1 MANGPSAPGV
11 PPPDGN
17 AVAPAAV
24 GIDVGGTKIGAGLV
38 AADATLLTRA
48 RRETPA
54 EDGDAIMAEI
64 VDLTRTLSR
73 GHATVVGVPL
83 GVGAAGMVDA
93 DGAVLYAPNLALRR
107 RPVRQQ
113 LSDELGVAVIV
124 ANDAN
129 VAAWG
134 EFRAGAAKDVDGSI
148 VMLTLGTGVGGG
160 LVVHNRLSLGTHGMG
175 AEFGH
180 IIVRE
185 GGEQCPC
192 GNRGCLEA
200 YASGTAIGHE
210 AQRRRDTGNVPR
222 SSALYDMEVC
232 TGKSVTLAA
241 RAGDEAA
248 IDVLASCGFWLGVG
262 IASLVNAFDPA
273 VVVIGGGAMQ
283 AGELLLGPARLASR
297 ERVLG
302 HADREDVPIIPALL
316 GDDAGVIGAALL
328 ALDQSPVQPVM

>member
-1 MANGPSAPGV
+1 MVDGRAARGA
-11 PPPDGN
+11 PPPNGDT
-17 AVAPAAV
+17 VAPAAV
-24 GIDVGGTKIGAGLV
+24 GIDLGGTKIGAGLV
-38 AADATLLTRA
+38 AADGTLLTRA

-64 VDLTRTLSR
+64 VDLARALSR
-73 GHATVVGVPL
+73 GDGPGGVPL
-83 GVGAAGMVDA
+83 GVGAAGMVNA
-93 DGAVLYAPNLALRR
+93 DGAVVYAPNLALRR
-107 RPVRQQ
+107 RAVRQQ
-113 LSDELGVAVIV
+113 LSDELGVPVIV

-134 EFRAGAAKDVDGSI
+134 EFRAGAARDVDGSI

-160 LVVHNRLSLGTHGMG
+160 LVVHDRLSLGTHGMG

-185 GGEQCPC
+185 GGAQCPC

-200 YASGTAIGHE
+200 YASGTAIGRD
-210 AQRRRDTGNVPR
+210 AQQRRDAGKVPR
-222 SSALYDMEVC
+222 SSALYDTQVC
-232 TGKSVTLAA
+232 TGKSVTIAA
-241 RAGDEAA
+241 RAGDEVA
-248 IDVLASCGFWLGVG
+248 IDVLASGGFWLGVG

-302 HADREDVPIIPALL
+302 HADREEVPIIPALL

-328 ALDQSPVQPVM
+328 ALDESPAERVM